1 MRQSF
6 SVMLAHQLRRKAE
19 RWEGSTKMKAIFT
32 FSSYHLWNQNTF
44 PGCVKKNLCL
54 HCVSQR
60 LRKRE
65 WHGTPAPDSSEISN
79 MEVSTNPKMQ
89 SGRQTKK
96 GIIPCSMTSWLGVEI
111 GGHRPLFEPKC
122 IKLEWWKRFCL
133 ASGDLYKAFG
143 FFAICSISPMQDAP
157 TVDYVARFGCG
168 NQNVSENLDFRYC

>member
-54 HCVSQR
+54 HGVSQR
-60 LRKRE
+60 LQKRE

-79 MEVSTNPKMQ
+79 MEVLTNPKMQ

-96 GIIPCSMTSWLGVEI
+96 GIIPCSMTSWLVSPSTLLTKVYKIGVTKPVLLGKRRSI
-111 GGHRPLFEPKC
+111 QGLWIFCGLFNFANAG
-122 IKLEWWKRFCL
+122 RTN
-133 ASGDLYKAFG
+133 SGLRG
-143 FFAICSISPMQDAP
+143 
-157 TVDYVARFGCG
+157 
-168 NQNVSENLDFRYC
+168 